1 MSKFWST
8 YGKAI
13 MAALFAVVTA
23 IQAAVVDGHV
33 TQVEGVQISI
43 AAVTAVIVWL
53 APRLPHAAGIKT
65 ACAVLLAALN
75 VLVTCIVGGISQAD
89 ITEMVLAG
97 LTVLGVGAAPA
108 KTATSATRTLG

>member
-8 YGKAI
+8 YGKSI
-13 MAALFAVVTA
+13 TAALFAIVTA
-23 IQAAVVDGHV
+23 IQAAVFDGHIS
-33 TQVEGVQISI
+33 QVEGVQIAI
-43 AAVTAVIVWL
+43 ATVTAVIVWL

-65 ACAVLLAALN
+65 ACAVALAALN
-75 VLVTCIVGGISQAD
+75 VLVTCIVGGVSQAD
-89 ITEMVLAG
+89 VMEMVLAG